1 MVRLNLGLPLAG
13 LLTST
18 LATATLPMRDLPPFS
33 GQTCPESCHDAGF
46 MPSNWTVVAEFD
58 QLKACPRPILMDFSL
73 DIPVSEKQ
81 IIRAC
86 DTWGTYYYYTP
97 VPSFGIPS
105 ENEQDHVIPHL
116 ALSAAGNNS
125 QGMRARYQAVTAV
138 KKIQSHLQRSAEWN
152 KTILFGAF
160 GGATVGVYIG
170 ENMQNPSVADS
181 LLKLF
186 MEKIMSV
193 GIESSKAALLQVCG
207 KNRTGYNTFGII
219 AASNKSL
226 STAQAA
232 VKQWANATCVDT
244 SSYTESSTLNGTVIR
259 IRKPV
264 PVLVPS
270 NTTTTN
276 LTTRAMHM
284 PALNARGDCRAIG
297 VISGDSCGALAT
309 RCGISPSD
317 FTKYNNNPKLCSS
330 LTPGQHVC
338 CSSGTLPDF
347 RPKPNSDGSCAVYE
361 TKSGDNCAT
370 IAAANSL
377 KKEDLET
384 LNKRTWGWAGCDSL
398 WVGVK
403 MCLSKGDPPMPA
415 PIANAICG
423 PQKPGTP
430 TPPKGTNISELNP
443 CPLNTCC
450 NIWGQCGTT
459 EDFCIDTRGDGAPG
473 TAKKGTYGCIS
484 NCGMDIVK
492 GDPPA
497 QFIKL
502 GYFEAFNL
510 GRECLNMD
518 VRQIDSS
525 YTHVHFAFAVLTD
538 DFEVYLEDEYQKYQ
552 FEQFKKIR
560 SFKRI
565 LSFGGWAFSAELPH
579 YQVFRNGV
587 KTANREKLASNIAK
601 FINDNGLDGV
611 DIDWE
616 YPGAPD
622 IPGIPPPDDA
632 YEGIA
637 YAAFLSILKSKL
649 NSGKSLSIAAP
660 ASYWYLKQF
669 PIKGISKIVDY
680 IVYMTYDLHGQW
692 DSRSKWANPGC
703 PSGNCLRSHINLT
716 ETISALS
723 LITKAGVPSSKII
736 VGVASYGRSF
746 RMADPSC
753 TGPTCTFTGEA
764 MKGRCTVTSGYI
776 SNAEIREIATGS
788 ISPRSL
794 SHGNDGNIEIR
805 DISASANTWY
815 DKDSD
820 SNIMTYGDNW
830 VAYMVESVRAR
841 RANIYKGY
849 NMGGTTNWAVDL
861 DKFQDPPNLIE
872 GSDVK
877 LSWQQIKQNIK
888 KTGDAAAC
896 DKESR
901 TGNWVTRECTEEFV
915 ASRLDYTSK
924 ERWEG
929 LECSAA
935 WNDTLIRWQFCDR
948 PNNATFSDSVLDF
961 LNLGETA
968 QCNDLALVDNCSP
981 VAMCFAHHSSSDKKD
996 DWTGACAY
1004 LVWNSLAQV
1013 HTLIKNYQYSLKE
1026 AAIQVQNKKNEF
1038 VDTFAPE
1045 GHRPDV
1051 PLWLNTLLTVLLI
1064 PSTTLGTA
1072 FWKGALRNLTFF
1084 QTRPLRLD
1092 LLKDTSQALVSAGY
1106 TIAKNF
1112 IEKETVKEVTFNT
1125 LYDGLI
1131 GTWTSQIDTLIKEL
1145 FNGSDEHIKQLSTI
1159 IMEGKMIPGRHDAVP
1174 DPDADHTASFL
1185 EQKLAERAFYAAA
1198 IPNVWKMRQPYASY
1212 PVILDF
1218 GPDCNRDIG
1227 SDQYFKS
1234 GQDYNQGW
1242 ICLDGHNYILASTFE
1257 RDNDGPNCSPEY
1269 YDWCNNIDQRFLFS
1283 LPGLDKIRKPDPKFG
1298 KVTVED
1304 LVAGSVNTWKRAGKL
1319 NIIDGSPGGVNPVNK
1334 DDFVDLWDNDIRAP
1348 GMIRIPVCSVEEAS
1362 FLAQDGTGHGL
1373 PDGDRPSFPCLRDP
1387 NKRYESTF
1395 YSWPSN

>member
-1 MVRLNLGLPLAG
+1 MVRLSLGLPLAG

-18 LATATLPMRDLPPFS
+18 FATVTLPMRDLPPLS
-33 GQTCPESCHDAGF
+33 GQTCPESCHEAGY

-81 IIRAC
+81 IIRTC

-97 VPSFGIPS
+97 APSFGIPS

-152 KTILFGAF
+152 RTILFGAF

-181 LLKLF
+181 LLKPF

-207 KNRTGYNTFGII
+207 NNRTGDNTFGII
-219 AASNKSL
+219 AASNKGL

-259 IRKPV
+259 IHKPV

-276 LTTRAMHM
+276 LTTRAIHM
-284 PALNARGDCRAIG
+284 PILNARGDCRAIG

-430 TPPKGTNISELNP
+430 IPPKGANISELNP

-669 PIKGISKIVDY
+669 PIKGISRIVDY

-692 DSRSKWANPGC
+692 DSGT
-703 PSGNCLRSHINLT
+703 L
-716 ETISALS
+716 
-723 LITKAGVPSSKII
+723 
-736 VGVASYGRSF
+736 F
-746 RMADPSC
+746 
-753 TGPTCTFTGEA
+753 
-764 MKGRCTVTSGYI
+764 
-776 SNAEIREIATGS
+776 NAEIREIATGS

-794 SHGNDGNIEIR
+794 SHGNDSSVEIR

-861 DKFQDPPNLIE
+861 DKFQDPPSLIE

-901 TGNWVTRECTEEFV
+901 TGTWVT
-915 ASRLDYTSK
+915 L
-924 ERWEG
+924 
-929 LECSAA
+929 
-935 WNDTLIRWQFCDR
+935 
-948 PNNATFSDSVLDF
+948 
-961 LNLGETA
+961 
-968 QCNDLALVDNCSP
+968 DNCSP
-981 VAMCFAHHSSSDKKD
+981 DAKCDPHHSSSDKKE
-996 DWTGACAY
+996 DWTGACSY
-1004 LVWNSLAQV
+1004 LVWNSFAQV
-1013 HTLIKNYQYSLKE
+1013 HVLIKNYQYSLKE

-1072 FWKGALRNLTFF
+1072 FWKGALRNLAFF

-1106 TIAKNF
+1106 TISKSF

-1125 LYDGLI
+1125 LYDSLI
-1131 GTWTSQIDTLIKEL
+1131 GKWTEQIDTLVKEL
-1145 FNGSDEHIKQLSTI
+1145 FDGSDEHIKQLSKI
-1159 IMEGKMIPGRHDAVP
+1159 IMDGKMIEGKHDAVP

-1387 NKRYESTF
+1387 NKSMSEGDLDYIFKAVGMSEANP
-1395 YSWPSN
+1395 YPMAP